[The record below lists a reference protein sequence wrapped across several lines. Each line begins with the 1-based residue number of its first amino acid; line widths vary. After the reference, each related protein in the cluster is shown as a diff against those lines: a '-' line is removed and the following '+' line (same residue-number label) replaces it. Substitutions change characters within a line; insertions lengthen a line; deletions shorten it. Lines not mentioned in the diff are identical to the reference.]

1 MTSHN
6 LKLDSVA
13 RPPGPGAGSHGAS
26 LTLSL
31 GSMTGF
37 ARAAPA
43 GRSALGPTPKMW
55 SSCSSGASEPESESP
70 PAARARILGLLPIL
84 PACRHVGLVSHL
96 EFLCRRKL
104 ETLEKGLPHPGHA
117 SFKFEFSRRPARGP
131 PGPDS
136 DSDTEPEPEQDES
149 GELGRESSLPLVLPA
164 RELLSR
170 RGMGAAIQ
178 VHSCLLPV

>member
-1 MTSHN
+1 MKVTALN

-26 LTLSL
+26 LTRSL

-43 GRSALGPTPKMW
+43 GRSALGPTPIMW
-55 SSCSSGASEPESESP
+55 LSCSSGASEPESESP
-70 PAARARILGLLPIL
+70 PAARARIRGRLPIL
-84 PACRHVGLVSHL
+84 PAWRHVGLVSHL
-96 EFLCRRKL
+96 EFLCKRKL

-117 SFKFEFSRRPARGP
+117 SFEFSRRPARGP

-149 GELGRESSLPLVLPA
+149 GESGRESSLPLTLPA
-164 RELLSR
+164 LSCRRMEAGVFQFSASFLL
-170 RGMGAAIQ
+170 
-178 VHSCLLPV
+178 V